1 MALFI
6 LSAMLVVVA
15 WAEENQLANII
26 NPMLLMDM
34 SMANTNTI
42 IIMFLMEMVFPQS
55 FTRLIIPSV
64 VSKLAAI
71 IGGGMIF
78 EQVKCGGF

>member
-78 EQVKCGGF
+78 EQVKCSGF